1 MDEKIPDLTH
11 EVANKLNGVCAIA
24 GCLVDRL
31 KDEPDLSNPLKEEL
45 TKALR
50 LIETKAQE
58 ASSEL
63 NKIKLELQ
71 SRGQYI

>member
-1 MDEKIPDLTH
+1 MSEKIPDLTH
-11 EVANKLNGVCAIA
+11 EVANKLNGVCAIT

-45 TKALR
+45 TRALK

-58 ASSEL
+58 ASGDI
-63 NKIKLELQ
+63 NKIKAELQ

>member
-1 MDEKIPDLTH
+1 MSEKIPDLTH

-31 KDEPDLSNPLKEEL
+31 KDEPDLSNPLKEEF
-45 TKALR
+45 TKALK
-50 LIETKAQE
+50 LIETKAKE
-58 ASSEL
+58 AAGDI
-63 NKIKLELQ
+63 NKIKAELQ

>member
-11 EVANKLNGVCAIA
+11 EITNKLNGVCTIA

-31 KDEPDLSNPLKEEL
+31 KDEPDLSGSLKDEL

-50 LIETKAQE
+50 LIENKIQE
-58 ASSEL
+58 ASGEL

>member
-1 MDEKIPDLTH
+1 MPEKIPDLIY

-50 LIETKAQE
+50 LIETNSQE
-58 ASSEL
+58 ASLEL
-63 NKIKLELQ
+63 NKIKLKLQ
-71 SRGQYI
+71 VRGQYT

>member
-11 EVANKLNGVCAIA
+11 EVANKLNGVSTIA

-45 TKALR
+45 TRALK
-50 LIETKAQE
+50 LIETKTQE

-71 SRGQYI
+71 ARGQYT

>member
-1 MDEKIPDLTH
+1 MKLSKKTLKAKPR
-11 EVANKLNGVCAIA
+11 EVSNKLNGVCAIA
-24 GCLVDRL
+24 CCLVDRL

-45 TKALR
+45 TKALK

-63 NKIKLELQ
+63 NKIKL
-71 SRGQYI
+71 

>member
-71 SRGQYI
+71 SRGQYT

>member
-1 MDEKIPDLTH
+1 MAEKIPDLTH

-31 KDEPDLSNPLKEEL
+31 KDEPDLSDPLKEEL
-45 TKALR
+45 TRALK

-58 ASSEL
+58 ASGDI
-63 NKIKLELQ
+63 NKIKVELQ
-71 SRGQYI
+71 SRGQYT

>member
-1 MDEKIPDLTH
+1 MPEKIPDLTH
-11 EVANKLNGVCAIA
+11 EVSNKLNGVCAIA

-45 TKALR
+45 TKALK

-71 SRGQYI
+71 VRGQYA

>member
-1 MDEKIPDLTH
+1 MGEKIPDLTH

-24 GCLVDRL
+24 GCLVDKL
-31 KDEPDLSNPLKEEL
+31 KDEPDLSSPLKDEL
-45 TKALR
+45 TKALK

-63 NKIKLELQ
+63 NKIKAELQ